1 MSDEIPL
8 VNCGAPK
15 VQPVAFQKKEGDR
28 YVLVITNDSTVFT
41 TKRWVSAEEMFGG
54 RLTEVKN
61 LVQSLT
67 EISNVSFGII
77 SGKYGFIPA
86 NYVIMPYDN
95 VPECKEDYEELQERT
110 DYAEKIRYVCQNF
123 FDRIIVCVPKDMF
136 AMFVEADQ
144 IDDGKLIAVTNPC
157 FKDVCEKKGWTFLE
171 RKGARVGNE
180 NADEIERLIRELCA

>member
-8 VNCGAPK
+8 VCGGASK
-15 VQPVAFQKKEGDR
+15 VQPVAYQKKEGER
-28 YVLVITNDSTVFT
+28 FVLVITNDSTVFT

-61 LVQSLT
+61 LVHSLT
-67 EISNVSFGII
+67 EVSNVSFGII

-86 NYVIMPYDN
+86 NYVVMPYDN

-136 AMFVEADQ
+136 A
-144 IDDGKLIAVTNPC
+144 IIKGSLPDGKVIAVTNAC
-157 FKDVCEKKGWTFLE
+157 YEAECAERGWTYLP
-171 RKGARVGNE
+171 RVGARVGKE
-180 NADEIERLIRELCA
+180 NAERIKGIVESL